1 MQIYHY
7 HPVTGEF
14 LGEGVADE
22 SPLEPGAYLVPA
34 HATTT
39 APPTAVAGKV
49 RVWRGEWVFEDAQ
62 ADQPLDPEYEPT
74 PEDPE
79 YEPTPEELE
88 QLARE
93 AFKAERQIAVD
104 NIKVVVGG
112 KVFDGDETSQT
123 RMARAIVAM
132 EEGELVQWVLAN
144 NETVMVAKAQLKEA
158 LRLAGAAQTA
168 VWVMP

>member
-34 HATTT
+34 QATTT
-39 APPTAVAGKV
+39 APPPAMSGKV
-49 RVWRGEWVFEDAQ
+49 RVWRGEWVFEDVQ
-62 ADQPLDPEYEPT
+62 AGEPT
-74 PEDPE
+74 QDPE

-88 QLARE
+88 HLARE
-93 AFKAERQIAVD
+93 AFKAQRQILVD

-112 KVFDGDETSQT
+112 KVFDGDEMSQT
-123 RMARAIVAM
+123 RMARAAVVM
-132 EEGELVQWVLAN
+132 TDEETTKWVLAN
-144 NETVMVAKAQLKEA
+144 NDDVMVTKAELLEA
-158 LRLAGAAQTA
+158 LRLAGEEQTRL
-168 VWVMP
+168 WVMP

>member
-74 PEDPE
+74 PE
-79 YEPTPEELE
+79 ELE

-123 RMARAIVAM
+123 RMTRASVAM
-132 EEGELVQWVLAN
+132 TDEETIQWVLADN
-144 NETVMVAKAQLKEA
+144 TVTQCTKAELIEA

>member
-7 HPVTGEF
+7 HQSTGEY
-14 LGEGVADE
+14 LGEGAADE
-22 SPLEPGAYLVPA
+22 SPLEPGVYLVPA

-39 APPTAVAGKV
+39 APPTAAAGKV

-62 ADQPLDPEYEPT
+62 ADQPL
-74 PEDPE
+74 DPE

>member
-39 APPTAVAGKV
+39 APPTAMSGKV
-49 RVWRGEWVFEDAQ
+49 RVWRGEWVFEDVLAG
-62 ADQPLDPEYEPT
+62 EPT
-74 PEDPE
+74 HDPG

-88 QLARE
+88 HLARE
-93 AFKAERQIAVD
+93 AFKAQRQTLVD
-104 NIKVVVGG
+104 NIKVTVGD
-112 KVFDGDETSQT
+112 KTFDGDETSQT
-123 RMARAIVAM
+123 RMARAITVLL
-132 EEGELVQWVLAN
+132 EGETVLWVLADN
-144 NETVMVAKAQLKEA
+144 TSVQVTKEELIEA
-158 LRLAGAAQTA
+158 LRLAGEEQTRL
-168 VWVMP
+168 WVMPSEEPVV

>member
-7 HPVTGEF
+7 HPATGEY
-14 LGEGVADE
+14 LGEGFADE
-22 SPLEPGAYLVPA
+22 SPLEPGVYLVPA
-34 HATTT
+34 NATAT
-39 APPTAVAGKV
+39 APPTAMTGKV
-49 RVWRGEWVFEDAQ
+49 RVWRGEWQFEDAQ
-62 ADQPLDPEYEPT
+62 ADVPLDPEYAPT
-74 PEDPE
+74 PED
-79 YEPTPEELE
+79 LA
-88 QLARE
+88 QQARE
-93 AFKAERQIAVD
+93 AFKAERNDVVE
-104 NIKVVVGG
+104 NIKVVVDSM
-112 KVFDGDETSQT
+112 VFDGDETSQT

>member
-7 HPVTGEF
+7 HPSTLEYIGPGE
-14 LGEGVADE
+14 ADA
-22 SPLEPGAYLVPA
+22 SPLEPGKWLIPA

-49 RVWRGEWVFEDAQ
+49 RVWRGEWVFEDVQ
-62 ADQPLDPEYEPT
+62 ADQPL
-74 PEDPE
+74 DPE